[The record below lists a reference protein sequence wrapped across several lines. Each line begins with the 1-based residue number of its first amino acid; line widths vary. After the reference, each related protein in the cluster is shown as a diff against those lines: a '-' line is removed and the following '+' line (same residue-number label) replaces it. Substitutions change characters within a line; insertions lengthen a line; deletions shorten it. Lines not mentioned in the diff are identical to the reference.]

1 MMIFSRVILIVVGLA
16 FSLSAYAEYVVVVNP
31 GNTSSIGNKDI
42 ENLFLGKTK
51 SFPDSS
57 PASPVNQEDTSPIR
71 TAFDTSILGKT
82 GAQMKSYWA
91 KLVFTG
97 KAVPLK
103 ELPSDADVI
112 KAVASDPA
120 AIGYVDSK
128 SVDGSVKVVTRF

>member
-1 MMIFSRVILIVVGLA
+1 MIIFSRVILIVVGLA

-103 ELPSDADVI
+103 ELSSDADVI